1 MADRELTPDELEK
14 LLAGN
19 CLANL
24 ATVNRD
30 GSPQVSPVWYGYRD
44 GKFMIITHDS
54 VLKTRNIRRDP
65 RVSLSI
71 ATPDVP
77 YAYVLARGKA
87 RMTTDDLEAIVTSIC
102 VRYWGDE
109 KGTVFAQ
116 EITESGKAVLIEITP
131 DRLATWMRP
140 E

>member
-1 MADRELTPDELEK
+1 MADRELTPDELEN
-14 LLAGN
+14 LLAGD

-30 GSPQVSPVWYGYRD
+30 GSPQVTPVWYGYRD
-44 GKFMIITHDS
+44 GKFMVITHDS

-71 ATPDVP
+71 ATPGVP

-87 RMTTDDLEAIVTSIC
+87 RMTTDDLEAVVTSIC
-102 VRYWGDE
+102 VRYWGDQ
-109 KGTVFAQ
+109 KGGAFAQ
-116 EITESGKAVLIEITP
+116 EIMEAGKAVLMEITP
-131 DRLATWMRP
+131 DRLATWTRP

>member
-1 MADRELTPDELEK
+1 MADRELSPVEMEQH
-14 LLAGN
+14 LAGN

-30 GSPQVSPVWYGYRD
+30 GSPQVTPVWYGYRE
-44 GKFMIITHDS
+44 GKFMVITHDS

-87 RMTTDDLEAIVTSIC
+87 RMTTDDLEAVVTSIC
-102 VRYWGDE
+102 VRYRGDE
-109 KGTVFAQ
+109 KGMAFAQ
-116 EITESGKAVLIEITP
+116 EIMESGKAVLIEITP
-131 DRLATWMRP
+131 DRLATWTRP

>member
-1 MADRELTPDELEK
+1 MADRELTPDELEN
-14 LLAGN
+14 LLAGD

-30 GSPQVSPVWYGYRD
+30 GSPQVTPVWYGYRN
-44 GKFMIITHDS
+44 GKFMVITHDS

-71 ATPDVP
+71 ATPGVP
-77 YAYVLARGKA
+77 YAYVLARVKA
-87 RMTTDDLEAIVTSIC
+87 RMTTDDLEAVVTSIC

-109 KGTVFAQ
+109 KGMAFAQ
-116 EITESGKAVLIEITP
+116 EIMEAGKAVLMEITP
-131 DRLATWMRP
+131 HRLATWIRP

>member
-1 MADRELTPDELEK
+1 MADRELTPDETEK
-14 LLAGN
+14 LLAGK

-30 GSPQVSPVWYGYRD
+30 GSPQVTPVWYGYRD

-65 RVSLSI
+65 RVSVSI

-77 YAYVLARGKA
+77 YAYLLAQGKA
-87 RMTTDDLEAIVTSIC
+87 RVTSDDLETIVTSIC

-109 KGTVFAQ
+109 RGNAFAR
-116 EITESGKAVLIEITP
+116 EIMESGKAVLIEITP
-131 DRLATWMRP
+131 DRLATWTRP
-140 E
+140 V

>member
-1 MADRELTPDELEK
+1 MADRELTPDEMQE
-14 LLAGN
+14 LLAGK

-30 GSPQVSPVWYGYRD
+30 GSPQVTPVWYGYRD

-65 RVSLSI
+65 RVSVSI

-77 YAYVLARGKA
+77 YAYLLARGKA
-87 RMTTDDLEAIVTSIC
+87 RVTSDDLETTVTSIC

-109 KGTVFAQ
+109 RGGAFAQ
-116 EITESGKAVLIEITP
+116 EILESGKAILIEITP
-131 DRLATWMRP
+131 DRLATWTRP